1 MFEDSAAVQ
10 NKAARSLPSVV
21 IVMGVSGSGKST
33 IGTLLAERLNWKF
46 EDADQ
51 FHPAVNVDKMHKG
64 IPLTDDDR
72 WPWLR
77 AIAAW
82 IDKTHSSGGHGVV
95 ACSALKR
102 EYRDVLVGDRADI
115 RLVYL
120 NGGKELI
127 AHRLSTRHGHFMPP
141 SLLHSQFM
149 ALEEPTADEKPIV
162 ISIEPQP
169 NEIVV
174 QILSALSN
182 DATES
187 LCARRIECNS
197 AD

>member
-1 MFEDSAAVQ
+1 
-10 NKAARSLPSVV
+10 
-21 IVMGVSGSGKST
+21 
-33 IGTLLAERLNWKF
+33 
-46 EDADQ
+46 
-51 FHPAVNVDKMHKG
+51 MHKG

-182 DATES
+182 DATEF